1 MKLIVASICFSL
13 SVLAALF
20 YAGIFGS
27 VLFGILNTLVISLLK
42 QKKSSKLALIV
53 RFLIITLIGYVSM
66 WFFGL
71 IGADESVKT
80 KLQLIKEELIAQEY
94 EPSWVII
101 SEKRNSIYNS
111 ILSKSASKSCHL
123 SGKAIDIYVFD
134 INGDGTFDKGD
145 IKILKMANKMVESK
159 NPSLRGAFGDYF
171 LEKNGYFTKHM
182 IHIDTR
188 GISFYYSK

>member
-1 MKLIVASICFSL
+1 MKFIVASICFSL

-27 VLFGILNTLVISLLK
+27 VLFGILNTLVISLIKL
-42 QKKSSKLALIV
+42 KKSSKLALIF
-53 RFLIITLIGYVSM
+53 RFLIITLIGYGIM

-80 KLQLIKEELIAQEY
+80 KLQLIKEELIVQEY

-145 IKILKMANKMVESK
+145 IKILKKANKMVESK

-171 LEKNGYFTKHM
+171 IEENGYFTRHM

-188 GISFYYSK
+188 GKSMSYSK